1 MGAVLARS
9 LRQQD
14 EVLFHFSAG
23 VHQPGDGRSWPLVN
37 WLHGHWLWRL
47 RRLRWICWL
56 RWVWSWIWRLWRLRL
71 WWIWGWLWHRGYCPW
86 IWWLCRAGR
95 YVAANPGAIHIAKRS
110 AEPEAE
116 RQYAVGYSGLG
127 GYGLGLG
134 GYSSLGYTVPA
145 YSTLGYTTGYTGG
158 YGLYNGYGG
167 YSGLYGG
174 AYYG

>member
-56 RWVWSWIWRLWRLRL
+56 RWGWSWIWRLWRLRL
-71 WWIWGWLWHRGYCPW
+71 WWIWGWLWHR
-86 IWWLCRAGR
+86 
-95 YVAANPGAIHIAKRS
+95 
-110 AEPEAE
+110 
-116 RQYAVGYSGLG
+116 

-174 AYYG
+174 SYYG

>member
-1 MGAVLARS
+1 MGQWWRGVFGNKMKSSSTFLLACITLVMGEADPWS
-9 LRQQD
+9 TGYTALGYGG
-14 EVLFHFSAG
+14 LGYAG
-23 VHQPGDGRSWPLVN
+23 YG
-37 WLHGHWLWRL
+37 
-47 RRLRWICWL
+47 
-56 RWVWSWIWRLWRLRL
+56 
-71 WWIWGWLWHRGYCPW
+71 GYGLGYGGYGGYGYGGGYGTVG
-86 IWWLCRAGR
+86 IAREYGGYAGAGR

-110 AEPEAE
+110 AEAEAE
-116 RQYAVGYSGLG
+116 PQYAVGYSGLG

-145 YSTLGYTTGYTGG
+145 YSTLGYATGYTGG

>member
-1 MGAVLARS
+1 M
-9 LRQQD
+9 
-14 EVLFHFSAG
+14 
-23 VHQPGDGRSWPLVN
+23 P
-37 WLHGHWLWRL
+37 
-47 RRLRWICWL
+47 WI
-56 RWVWSWIWRLWRLRL
+56 RWIWRPRLCRYGGYGT
-71 WWIWGWLWHRGYCPW
+71 IGIARGYGGY
-86 IWWLCRAGR
+86 AGAGT

-116 RQYAVGYSGLG
+116 PQYAVGYSGLG

-145 YSTLGYTTGYTGG
+145 YSTLGYTGYTGG

>member
-1 MGAVLARS
+1 MGQFWRGVSDNKMKSSSTFLLVSISLVMGEADPWSTGYTAIGYGGYGGYGGYAGYGGYGLGYGAVGIA
-9 LRQQD
+9 
-14 EVLFHFSAG
+14 
-23 VHQPGDGRSWPLVN
+23 
-37 WLHGHWLWRL
+37 
-47 RRLRWICWL
+47 
-56 RWVWSWIWRLWRLRL
+56 
-71 WWIWGWLWHRGYCPW
+71 RGYGGYAG
-86 IWWLCRAGR
+86 AGR

-116 RQYAVGYSGLG
+116 PQYAVGYSGLG

>member
-1 MGAVLARS
+1 MGGKQKLQFWRGVSDNKMKSSSTFLLVSIS
-9 LRQQD
+9 LVMGEAD
-14 EVLFHFSAG
+14 
-23 VHQPGDGRSWPLVN
+23 P
-37 WLHGHWLWRL
+37 
-47 RRLRWICWL
+47 
-56 RWVWSWIWRLWRLRL
+56 WSTGYTAIGYGGYGYGGYGGGYGSVG
-71 WWIWGWLWHRGYCPW
+71 IARGYGGYDG
-86 IWWLCRAGR
+86 AGR

-116 RQYAVGYSGLG
+116 PQYAVGYSGLG

-145 YSTLGYTTGYTGG
+145 YSTLGYTGYTGG